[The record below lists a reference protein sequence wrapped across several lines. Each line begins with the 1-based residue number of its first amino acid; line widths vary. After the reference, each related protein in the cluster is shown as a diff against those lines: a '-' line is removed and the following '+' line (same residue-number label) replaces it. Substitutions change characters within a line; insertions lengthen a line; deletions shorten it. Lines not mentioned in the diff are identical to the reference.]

1 MTPIWLKKI
10 FERIK
15 LKNIAIAAV
24 LVTQTI
30 KRIAQSEIGLLVLD
44 MAPIPWVNFIGKVL
58 GWIAKTNE
66 ILPEI
71 VRGIVLKEGILS
83 EWEATDHKYV
93 MQSLIDHLS
102 NFSKDDLDNFL
113 AFMALQIMNAR
124 AGDGVVDEWEKKE
137 IMEESYKYLFKNQSL

>member
-1 MTPIWLKKI
+1 MTPTWLKKI

-30 KRIAQSEIGLLVLD
+30 KRIAQSEIGLIILD
-44 MAPIPWVNFIGKVL
+44 MAPLPWVNFIGKVL

-66 ILPEI
+66 ILPEV

-83 EWEATDHKYV
+83 EWESTDHKV
-93 MQSLIDHLS
+93 TMQALINHLS
-102 NFSKDDLDNFL
+102 NFSKDDLDKFL
-113 AFMALQIMNAR
+113 AFMALQIMDAR
-124 AGDGVVDEWEKKE
+124 AGDGVVDDEEKKQ
-137 IMEESYKYLFKNQSL
+137 IMEESYKYLFKNQSS